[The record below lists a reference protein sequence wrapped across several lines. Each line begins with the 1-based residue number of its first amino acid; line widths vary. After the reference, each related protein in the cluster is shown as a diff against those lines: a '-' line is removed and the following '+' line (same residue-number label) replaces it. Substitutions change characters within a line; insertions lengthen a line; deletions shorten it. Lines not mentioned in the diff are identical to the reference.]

1 MRVSEKDCE
10 YVWFYDWDYSDDT
23 CCLTINLE
31 LWDKKP
37 RVIEIPKTIRKNN
50 KAYKVTEVSIWN
62 GYYGDKH
69 KVIVKLPNGV
79 HLKNIYIDNYS
90 IEYID

>member
-1 MRVSEKDCE
+1 MRVTEKDCE
-10 YVWFYDWDYSDDT
+10 YINFYDFDFHEDT
-23 CCLTINLE
+23 CRLSINLE

-37 RVIEIPKTIRKNN
+37 RVIEIPKTIRKNG
-50 KAYKVTEVSIWN
+50 KAYKVKEVDIWR

-69 KVIVKLPNGV
+69 KVVVKSPKGV
-79 HLKNIYIDNYS
+79 RFDNIYIDNYS

>member
-23 CCLTINLE
+23 CCLSINLE

-37 RVIEIPKTIRKNN
+37 RVIEIPKTIRK
-50 KAYKVTEVSIWN
+50 TT
-62 GYYGDKH
+62 KH
-69 KVIVKLPNGV
+69 IR
-79 HLKNIYIDNYS
+79 
-90 IEYID
+90 